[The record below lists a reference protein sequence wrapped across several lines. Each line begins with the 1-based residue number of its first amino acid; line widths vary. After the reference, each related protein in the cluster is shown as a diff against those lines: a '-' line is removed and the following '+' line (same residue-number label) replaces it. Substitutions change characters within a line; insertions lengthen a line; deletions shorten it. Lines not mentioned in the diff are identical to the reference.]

1 MSKYKLEKE
10 SKFLRRM
17 AIREFN
23 FQYHKNIDPDLCNIK
38 SIRGGYGC
46 KYGYEIVSLRE
57 GDNLRLRMYFNL
69 GDNDQLLPYRLE
81 TDNTFAQGSLADE
94 VYVTIG
100 TVNQYYVESGE
111 YKFRT
116 MTTSAEDSTKTMTFM
131 NGEVFETMDEGI
143 LEYVGN

>member
-17 AIREFN
+17 AVREFN
-23 FQYHKNIDPDLCNIK
+23 FQYQRNIDPELCNIK
-38 SIRGGYGC
+38 SIRGSYGC
-46 KYGYEIVSLRE
+46 KHGYEIESLRE
-57 GDNLRLRMYFNL
+57 GDHLRLRMYFNL

-81 TDNTFAQGSLADE
+81 TDDTFAQLTLADE

-111 YKFRT
+111 YRFRT
-116 MTTSAEDSTKTMTFM
+116 MTASAEDSAKVMTFM
-131 NGEVFETMDEGI
+131 NGEVIQTMDGGT

>member
-1 MSKYKLEKE
+1 MVNYKLEKE

-17 AIREFN
+17 AVREFN
-23 FQYHKNIDPDLCNIK
+23 FQYHRDINHELCNIK
-38 SIRGGYGC
+38 SIPGNYGC
-46 KYGYEIVSLRE
+46 NHGYEIESLRE
-57 GDNLRLRMYFNL
+57 GDNLRLRLYFNL
-69 GDNDQLLPYRLE
+69 GENDQLLPYRLE
-81 TDNTFAQGSLADE
+81 TDNTFAKGGPGDE

-116 MTTSAEDSTKTMTFM
+116 MSAPAEDNAKTMTFM
-131 NGEVFETMDEGI
+131 SGEVFQTLDGGI